1 MIRMKYPYE
10 IEVCCDSWQSASI
23 ANEAGAHRVE
33 LCSGIGEGGLT
44 PSLGLIQLVMQKLA
58 IQTHVLIR
66 PRSGDFLYS
75 VDEIEI
81 MEKDVEACKNAG
93 VDGVVIGFLL
103 SNGDIDVELT
113 KRFIDLAG
121 NMKVTFHRAFDMC
134 KDPLKAFEELK
145 ELGIDYLLTSGQ
157 AAKAKD
163 GEALISELVKR
174 SDGKIK
180 IMPGSGVRAHNLE
193 ELMKNTEAPAYHI
206 SARTKIDSK
215 MEYQKTAVAMGAQS
229 LDDEYKISTHSL
241 EDLKFAMS
249 LVQK

>member
-1 MIRMKYPYE
+1 MKYPFE
-10 IEVCCDSWQSASI
+10 IEVCCDSWQSTQI
-23 ANEAGAHRVE
+23 AYEAGVNRVE

-75 VDEIEI
+75 PEEIEI
-81 MEKDVEACKNAG
+81 MERDVEACRNMG
-93 VDGVVIGFLL
+93 VHGVVIGFLL
-103 SNGDIDVELT
+103 ANGDIDVNLT
-113 KRFIDLAG
+113 KRFISLAG
-121 NMKVTFHRAFDMC
+121 HMKVTFHRAFDMC
-134 KDPLKAFEELK
+134 KDPIKALEELK
-145 ELGIDYLLTSGQ
+145 ELGIDYVLTSGQ

-163 GEALISELVKR
+163 GESLISELVKK

-193 ELMKNTEAPAYHI
+193 ELMKNTQAPAYHM
-206 SARTKIDSK
+206 SARIKTDSK
-215 MEYQKTAVAMGAQS
+215 MEYKKTSVAMGAQS

-241 EDLKFAMS
+241 EDLKLAMS

>member
-1 MIRMKYPYE
+1 MIYPYE
-10 IEVCCDSWQSASI
+10 IEVCCDSWQSTNI
-23 ANEAGAHRVE
+23 AHEAGVHRVE

-44 PSLGLIQLVMQKLA
+44 PSLGLIQLVMQKLD

-75 VDEIEI
+75 PEEIEI
-81 MEKDVEACKNAG
+81 MEKDVEFCRNSG
-93 VDGVVIGFLL
+93 VHGVVIGFLL
-103 SNGDIDVELT
+103 ANGDIDVDLT
-113 KRFIDLAG
+113 KRFVELAG

-134 KDPLKAFEELK
+134 KDPLKALEELK
-145 ELGIDYLLTSGQ
+145 ELGVDYLLTSGQ

-193 ELMKNTEAPAYHI
+193 ELMKNTQAPAYHM
-206 SARTKIDSK
+206 SARIKTDSA
-215 MEYQKTAVAMGAQS
+215 MEYKKTSVAMGAQS

-241 EDLKFAMS
+241 EDLKLAMS
-249 LVQK
+249 LVPK

>member
-1 MIRMKYPYE
+1 MIYPYE
-10 IEVCCDSWQSASI
+10 IEVCCDSWQSTNI
-23 ANEAGAHRVE
+23 AHEAGVHRVE

-44 PSLGLIQLVMQKLA
+44 PSLGLIQLVMQKLD

-75 VDEIEI
+75 PEEIEI
-81 MEKDVEACKNAG
+81 MEKDVEFCRNSG
-93 VDGVVIGFLL
+93 VHGVVIGFLL
-103 SNGDIDVELT
+103 ANGDIDVDLT
-113 KRFIDLAG
+113 KRFVELAG

-134 KDPLKAFEELK
+134 KDPLKALEELK
-145 ELGIDYLLTSGQ
+145 ELGVDYLLTSGQ

-193 ELMKNTEAPAYHI
+193 ELMKNTHAPAYHM
-206 SARTKIDSK
+206 SARIKTDSS
-215 MEYQKTAVAMGAQS
+215 MEYKKTSVAMGAQS
-229 LDDEYKISTHSL
+229 SDNEYKISTHSL
-241 EDLKFAMS
+241 EDLKLAMS
-249 LVQK
+249 LVPK